1 MPRDP
6 VVSLVLMTCH
16 DFLYYASQD
25 YGSVARP
32 ADIIGNYALMYAI
45 NRQVP
50 QIRRLTA
57 RNTPYYDEDLQRMQV
72 YTTPASFVDVFPV
85 YQTGGASRWLRTQV
99 QLCGSMKEAWS
110 RDPPVMITWNSIGES
125 LLDKMEQDNLNL
137 PKVGAY
143 YRHPPLSFFYFYSI
157 GLPVPSVV
165 RIGKKYIPARLA
177 ITPLNVNT
185 KTGVFQPTCPVTV
198 ADLPEN
204 TKIRSGSLLTIPPT
218 PVVLA
223 AELEGPYFECTDEHG
238 LIHRFPIP
246 KKESYRTVWNM
257 EAG

>member
-1 MPRDP
+1 MPTDP

-25 YGSVARP
+25 YGAVARP
-32 ADIIGNYALMYAI
+32 SNIIGNYALMYAL
-45 NRQVP
+45 NRQTP
-50 QIRRLTA
+50 AIRRLTSQ
-57 RNTPYYDEDLQRMQV
+57 NSPHYEEDLPRMPV
-72 YTTPASFVDVFPV
+72 YAPPAGFVDDVP
-85 YQTGGASRWLRTQV
+85 YHLPGSTDRWFRKQV
-99 QLCGSMKEAWS
+99 PLCGTTRVPWKQGSAQ
-110 RDPPVMITWNSIGES
+110 MITWNSIGES

-177 ITPLNVNT
+177 ITPLNVIT
-185 KTGVFQPTCPVTV
+185 KIGVFQPTCPVTV